1 MSKSYDEIRQGTV
14 VQTTGPGAMT
24 VLQRGVSVM
33 IPGLDAWYLN
43 DKGKVEIPDECILLD
58 SHLSDALGVSHFVQ
72 PPAVGLSEKA
82 HSEYLNVFVFPR
94 WSVCY
99 STGCKSLVEMGKS
112 DTKRPICPKCLDQK
126 KKKHETVQV
135 NFVIACE
142 AGHLDEFPW
151 VQWVHKSLDV
161 VCSNPKLTLTSKG
174 SGDLRGQS
182 VACLCGVSR
191 TLANTSEASEIQLGG
206 DIVERSTHL
215 TRNLEPGGRPFTCSG
230 SQPWLRQHSSA
241 GCGLPVRMI
250 LRNSNNIYYGSI
262 ESSILVPVLDGS
274 LVEIV
279 DLLKTD
285 NKIGTIRS
293 KLLKHNFDYVKVA
306 QMIVDVI
313 QEDRY
318 SDFTLEQLAAALESA
333 EPKPGVVVTSVDDG
347 DAVEA
352 LVPYARTHEW
362 GALMQPRESED
373 LVVRPTAYT
382 SGRIA
387 GISQINA
394 VPRLKETR
402 VLKGFSRIKPVVVD
416 ANTGREQF
424 RRVSR
429 GPSTNWFPAVRN
441 VGEGI
446 FINFDVD
453 ALAKWEKQPALEER
467 IGAIETRLLL
477 NGMADPNRPVT
488 PSFVLLHTLAHLL
501 IQELVIECG
510 YTAASLRE
518 RIYSSED
525 CAGLLIYTA
534 SPDADGTMGGLVEMA
549 DAETFQRVFENA
561 LDSASW
567 CSNDPVCMELG
578 AHGQGTHGSNLA
590 ACHSCCLLPET
601 SCEMFNQSLDRA
613 VLVGDLANSGSFQ
626 AFFTS

>member
-1 MSKSYDEIRQGTV
+1 MSKNYDEIRQGTV

-33 IPGLDAWYLN
+33 IPGLDAWYVN
-43 DKGKVEIPDECILLD
+43 DQGKVEIPDECILTD

-99 STGCKSLVEMGKS
+99 GSGCRTLVEMGKS
-112 DTKRPICPKCLDQK
+112 DTKRPFCQKCLDLK
-126 KKKHETVQV
+126 KKKFETVQV

-161 VCSNPKLTLTSKG
+161 VCSNPILTLASKG
-174 SGDLRGQS
+174 SGDLRGQT
-182 VACLCGVSR
+182 VTCLCGAKR
-191 TLANTSEASEIQLGG
+191 TLANTSDASEMQLGG
-206 DIVERSTHL
+206 DQAERSTYL
-215 TRNLEPGGRPFTCSG
+215 TRNLEPAGRLFTCSG
-230 SQPWLRQHSSA
+230 SQPWLRQHNPN

-293 KLLKHNFDYVKVA
+293 KLLKHNYDYVKVA
-306 QMIVDVI
+306 QMIMDVI

-318 SDFTLEQLAAALESA
+318 SDFSVDQLAAALEAA
-333 EPKPGVVVTSVDDG
+333 EPKPGIFVTPTNDD
-347 DAVEA
+347 DNARD
-352 LVPYARTHEW
+352 LVPYGRGHEW
-362 GALMQPRESED
+362 NALLTPRESED
-373 LVVRPTAYT
+373 LVVRTT
-382 SGRIA
+382 SYIPGAIP

-402 VLKGFSRIKPVVVD
+402 ALKGFSRIKPVVVD
-416 ANTGREQF
+416 ATTGREQF

-429 GPSTNWFPAVRN
+429 GASTNWFPAVRN

-446 FINFDVD
+446 FINFDV
-453 ALAKWEKQPALEER
+453 ALLKKWEAQPALEAR
-467 IGAIETRLLL
+467 IGEIESRLLL

-488 PSFVLLHTLAHLL
+488 PRLVLLHTLAHLL

-518 RIYSSED
+518 RIYSNDD

-549 DAETFQRVFENA
+549 NEETFKRVFESA

-578 AHGQGTHGSNLA
+578 AHGQGTYGSNLS

-601 SCEMFNQSLDRA
+601 SCEMFNQALDRA
-613 VLVGDLANSGSFQ
+613 VLVGDLANMGSFISF
-626 AFFTS
+626 ASI